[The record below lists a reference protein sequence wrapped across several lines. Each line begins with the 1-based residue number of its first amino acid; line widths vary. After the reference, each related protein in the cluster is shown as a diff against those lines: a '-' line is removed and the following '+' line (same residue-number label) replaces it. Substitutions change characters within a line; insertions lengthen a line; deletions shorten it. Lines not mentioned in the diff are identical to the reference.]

1 MRTDPGT
8 IGKQRDGETVSEH
21 SEHLER
27 PTTPENGSF
36 EDHAAVELTGHEAVD
51 EVLRSLDTLDGRP
64 VDDHVA
70 VFESAHE
77 TLRAALASAGD
88 RPGGPAAG

>member
-1 MRTDPGT
+1 VN
-8 IGKQRDGETVSEH
+8 EYSED
-21 SEHLER
+21 LER
-27 PTTPENGSF
+27 PTTPESGSS
-36 EDHAAVELTGHEAVD
+36 EGHAAVELTGHEAVD

-64 VDDHVA
+64 VDEHVA

>member
-1 MRTDPGT
+1 M
-8 IGKQRDGETVSEH
+8 SEY

-27 PTTPENGSF
+27 PTTPANGSS
-36 EDHAAVELTGHEAVD
+36 EDHAVELTGHEAVD
-51 EVLRSLDTLDGRP
+51 GVLRSLDSLDGRP
-64 VDDHVA
+64 VDEHVA

>member
-1 MRTDPGT
+1 M
-8 IGKQRDGETVSEH
+8 SEY

-27 PTTPENGSF
+27 PTTPENGSS
-36 EDHAAVELTGHEAVD
+36 EDRAAVELTGHEAVD
-51 EVLRSLDTLDGRP
+51 GVLRSLDTLDGRP
-64 VDDHVA
+64 VDEHVA

>member
-1 MRTDPGT
+1 MTPG
-8 IGKQRDGETVSEH
+8 
-21 SEHLER
+21 
-27 PTTPENGSF
+27 NGSS
-36 EDHAAVELTGHEAVD
+36 EGDAAVELTGHEAVD
-51 EVLRSLDTLDGRP
+51 GVLRSLGTLDGRP
-64 VDDHVA
+64 VDEHVA